1 MLGFKERE
9 MSHVCVTRA
18 ALLDLAHRPQ
28 QQVSP
33 SLSLSI
39 WKVGPSVGFEEL
51 LRASVGWC
59 AVKCL
64 TLEHSGL
71 GRSPGAEC
79 LPGTTNSRVLSLNTT
94 KFRHSGAHL

>member
-1 MLGFKERE
+1 MLGFKEKE

-18 ALLDLAHRPQ
+18 AVLELAHRPQ

-39 WKVGPSVGFEEL
+39 WKVGPSVGFGEL

-59 AVKCL
+59 AVKCP
-64 TLEHSGL
+64 TLEH
-71 GRSPGAEC
+71 PIDN
-79 LPGTTNSRVLSLNTT
+79 GTQVWEEAQGQSARLASQIQG
-94 KFRHSGAHL
+94 FYHLTLQN